1 MISSNSKCGGKVIRV
16 DMSGIVTPPR
26 EDADAIADMHM
37 LAVMEQLATLQAAGV
52 DGRFTDAAKKIIKSV
67 KDGASAAV
75 KAAKDAN
82 EKYEKWKAARDKA
95 AHDKAAH
102 DKAAHDKA
110 ARDKTAPDGTV
121 PTAVIP
127 AAQVHQPSPIIV
139 QFPEKYAERMDKY
152 IEILTKLLDM
162 ILQIIASNQ
171 ESADTPPDTPDGAE
185 TDPQTAQ
192 SNNAQGGFYIIAK

>member
-1 MISSNSKCGGKVIRV
+1 MISSNSMRGGKVIRV
-16 DMSGIVTPPR
+16 DMSGIITPPR

-37 LAVMEQLATLQAAGV
+37 LAVMEQLATLQAAGI

-67 KDGASAAV
+67 KDGASAAA
-75 KAAKDAN
+75 KAAKAAK
-82 EKYEKWKAARDKA
+82 EKYEKWKAA
-95 AHDKAAH
+95 HDKAPH
-102 DKAAHDKA
+102 DKTAP
-110 ARDKTAPDGTV
+110 DKTAPDGTV

-152 IEILTKLLDM
+152 IETLTVLLEM
-162 ILQIIASNQ
+162 ILQIIASKQ
-171 ESADTPPDTPDGAE
+171 ESGDIPPDIPDGSE
-185 TDPQTAQ
+185 TDPQTTQ

>member
-67 KDGASAAV
+67 KDGASAAA
-75 KAAKDAN
+75 KAAKAAK
-82 EKYEKWKAARDKA
+82 EKYEKWKAA
-95 AHDKAAH
+95 H
-102 DKAAHDKA
+102 
-110 ARDKTAPDGTV
+110 DKTAPDGTV
-121 PTAVIP
+121 PTSVIP
-127 AAQVHQPSPIIV
+127 AAQVHQPGPIIV

-152 IEILTKLLDM
+152 IETLTVLLEM
-162 ILQIIASNQ
+162 ILQIIASKQ
-171 ESADTPPDTPDGAE
+171 ESADTPPDIPDGAE